1 VPERNVVQIGPN
13 WPELVRINSRC
24 RLHEPER
31 AKITSNA
38 RVHPYRDGMKSF
50 SSTIPKTISKTIS
63 KTILLSAATLA
74 LGANLS
80 ACSSAPATVP
90 IDPLEFTLPAAL
102 PTLGQVIFPAASASF
117 QKSPVSFT
125 TVSLTGN
132 AAATNVLLAVKA
144 NIYARTTD
152 PSTDCT
158 KVTVDTTSV
167 YICSASTQTK
177 VSSQSITLASDGSK
191 TAFKLED
198 NNGVLKE
205 AMTGGKLWVGLE
217 FAEGLAANSKVKF
230 SEMVASLAVF

>member
-1 VPERNVVQIGPN
+1 VLHQNAVQNGMN
-13 WPELVRINSRC
+13 GHRC

-38 RVHPYRDGMKSF
+38 RVRTYREGMKIF
-50 SSTIPKTISKTIS
+50 SSTIL

-74 LGANLS
+74 LS
-80 ACSSAPATVP
+80 ACSSAPATIP

-102 PTLGQVIFPAASASF
+102 PTLGQVIYPAASASF
-117 QKSPVSFT
+117 QKSPLSFSA
-125 TVSLTGN
+125 VSLTGN
-132 AAATNVLLAVKA
+132 AAATNVILAVKA

-158 KVTVDTTSV
+158 QVSVSTTSV
-167 YICSASTQTK
+167 YVCSASTQTK

-198 NNGVLKE
+198 NKGVLKD
-205 AMTGGKLWVGLE
+205 AMTGGKFWVGLE
-217 FAEGLAANSKVKF
+217 FTEGLAANSKVKF